1 MSGTAGRHPR
11 VTVVSGGKF
20 HAYHLARAA
29 ERAGVLERFVT
40 TIFDAAETGIPRE
53 KVVEIAAPAWAARA
67 LRRLTPGG
75 RPDFAYW
82 IGDNWF
88 DLAASRWAGGADV
101 YHAFNHH
108 ALFGLRAAHR
118 AGAVT
123 LVERSS
129 AHPRVQQ
136 ALLAEESARFG
147 LSLPRVSERVVE
159 KHLREYEEADWIM
172 VPSTFVHRTMVESGV
187 PDGKLRLLP
196 LGVDAD
202 RFAPGPKRDDVF
214 RVLFVGA
221 ISLQKGI
228 PHLLEGFRRAG
239 LPPRESELLLVGE
252 PTAEARAFL
261 PRYEGLYRL
270 EKFVPQGRLPDVYRQ
285 ASVFV
290 LPSIQDGFGMVAYE
304 AAACGL
310 PVIVS
315 ENVGAEIRDGEDGF
329 VVPIRDPDAI
339 ADRLVRLRDE
349 DARRRMGASAR
360 SRALS
365 ATWERYGERLARH
378 YAEVWP
384 R

>member
-1 MSGTAGRHPR
+1 MSASRRAR

-20 HAYHLARAA
+20 HAYHIARAA

-40 TIFDAAETGIPRE
+40 TVFDRAETGIPRE
-53 KVVEIAAPAWAARA
+53 KVVEIPAPAWAAKV
-67 LRRLTPGG
+67 LQRLTPGG
-75 RPDFAYW
+75 RPDLAYW

-88 DLAASRWAGGADV
+88 DRAASRWARDADV

-108 ALFGLRAAHR
+108 ALCGLRAAR
-118 AGAVT
+118 RFGGVT

-129 AHPRVQQ
+129 AHPRVQH

-147 LSLPRVSERVVE
+147 LSLPRVSARIVD

-172 VPSTFVHRTMVESGV
+172 VPSAFVRRTMVEGGV
-187 PDGKLRLLP
+187 PAGKLRLLP
-196 LGVDAD
+196 LGVDAGL
-202 RFAPGPKRDDVF
+202 FAPGEKRDGVF
-214 RVLFVGA
+214 RVLYVGA

-270 EKFVPQGRLPDVYRQ
+270 EPFVPHERLPDVYRQ
-285 ASVFV
+285 ASAFV

-304 AAACGL
+304 AAACGI

-315 ENVGAEIRDGEDGF
+315 ENVGAEIRDGEDGY

-349 DARRRMGASAR
+349 ETRRRMGASAR
-360 SRALS
+360 ARALAS
-365 ATWERYGERLARH
+365 TWERYGEGLARH